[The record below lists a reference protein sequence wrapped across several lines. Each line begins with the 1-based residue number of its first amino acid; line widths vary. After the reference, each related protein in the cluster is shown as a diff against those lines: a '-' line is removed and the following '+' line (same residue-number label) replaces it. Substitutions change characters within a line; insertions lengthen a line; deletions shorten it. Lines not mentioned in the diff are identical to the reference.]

1 MNTKNLILGIF
12 ILSIFSTS
20 MALAAESITYDFD
33 DVNVVYAA
41 EFEAK
46 PIDGVDYSGTWIS
59 DIISSDKKLTITY
72 GVVELLKDGNV
83 LVTEE
88 FIKVG
93 GSEGSKRFLVNSGSY
108 EYWDGTSDFSRIKSF
123 FWSAKKLEGT
133 SVVKDFTKPIY
144 STCFSRKF
152 TEDGDRYSF
161 YLSFSD
167 EGEDHSQECTGGTST
182 MMYEADV
189 GSIRETGKA
198 TATSGI

>member
-1 MNTKNLILGIF
+1 METKNLMFGIL
-12 ILSIFSTS
+12 ILSILSASLVF
-20 MALAAESITYDFD
+20 AADSITYDFD

-46 PIDGVDYSGTWIS
+46 PTDGVDSSGTWIS
-59 DIISSDKKLTITY
+59 DIAGSDKRLTITY
-72 GVVELLKDGNV
+72 GVVELLKDGEV

-93 GSEGSKRFLVNSGSY
+93 GSEGSKRFLVNSASY
-108 EYWDGTSDFSRIKSF
+108 DYWEGTSDFSQIKSF

-133 SVVKDFTKPIY
+133 SIVKDFTKPIY

-152 TEDGDRYSF
+152 TESGDRYSF

-167 EGEDHSQECTGGTST
+167 DGEEHSQECTGGTST

-189 GSIRETGKA
+189 GSISETGE
-198 TATSGI
+198 ATSTSGM

>member
-1 MNTKNLILGIF
+1 MKKSTI
-12 ILSIFSTS
+12 ILSAFSILLVMTS
-20 MALAAESITYDFD
+20 FVLAADGITYDFD

-46 PIDGVDYSGTWIS
+46 PVDGVDSSGTWIS
-59 DIISSDKKLTITY
+59 DIVGSDKKLTITY
-72 GVVELLKDGNV
+72 GVVELLKDGDV

-93 GSEGSKRFLVNSGSY
+93 GSEGSKRFLVNSASY
-108 EYWDGTSDFSRIKSF
+108 EYWDGTSDFSQIKSF

-133 SVVKDFTKPIY
+133 SVVKDKTKPIY

-167 EGEDHSQECTGGTST
+167 DGEDHSQECTGGTST

-189 GSIRETGKA
+189 GSIRETGEA
-198 TATSGI
+198 TATSGM